1 MLSASS
7 RIARAAWRF
16 NKRYEQSERENHV
29 PNDPF
34 SSPQPGRAPA
44 SDELASKA
52 FPHTL
57 SDIHFRLLVDAVQD
71 YAIFM
76 LDPDGQVVS
85 WNRGAQSIKGYV
97 AGEIVGQHFSMFY
110 TPEDVA
116 SGKPHAELA
125 LAASEGRIEDEGWR
139 MRKDGSRFWANVTI
153 TAIRAPDGA
162 LHGFAKVTRDMT
174 DRLRLIELQH
184 ASALSSHVQSARE
197 DERTRIARELHD
209 DLGQQL
215 VALKMDVALLDQAAT
230 GDGKTACHALS
241 QTIAL
246 QAQID
251 SIIASARRIAGGL
264 RPPMLDDLGL
274 GAALEWL
281 AAEFRNRYGLV
292 VTVQNMADQLSLSA
306 TAATAIFRVVQE
318 ALTNV
323 TRHAEAT
330 QVRVEMRLA
339 QNEFRLHVEDD
350 GKGTTLDGNR
360 SSENFGLLSMQ
371 ERVRQLRGKI
381 AFDSAPGDGFRIDV
395 RFPIEVVKEKD
406 DGNQDASLARRATDE
421 SFPTT

>member
-1 MLSASS
+1 MLSASP
-7 RIARAAWRF
+7 RVARAGRLF
-16 NKRYEQSERENHV
+16 NNRYEQSERENHV
-29 PNDPF
+29 PGDPF
-34 SSPQPGRAPA
+34 SSPQPGSAPA

-76 LDPDGQVVS
+76 LDPDGRVVS

-97 AGEIVGQHFSMFY
+97 AGEIVGQHFSVFY
-110 TPEDVA
+110 TPEDVTI
-116 SGKPHAELA
+116 GKPHAELA

-197 DERTRIARELHD
+197 EERTRIARELHD

-215 VALKMDVALLDQAAT
+215 VALKMDVALLDQPAE
-230 GDGKTACHALS
+230 GDDGTACHAIS

-292 VTVQNMADQLSLSA
+292 VTVQNTADQLPLSA

-350 GKGTTLDGNR
+350 GKGTTLDGHQSN
-360 SSENFGLLSMQ
+360 ENFGLLGMQ

-395 RFPIEVVKEKD
+395 RLPIEVVKAKD

-421 SFPTT
+421 SFPSA